1 MKTVI
6 DIIAEKE
13 NVFSMKGVSDE
24 LINQAEQELGLIFN
38 KEYKSYLSVYGL
50 VSYGSHELTGICPF
64 PRLNVVSVTIEEREY
79 NPLTPKDYYVIEQLN
94 IDGMVIWQS
103 SEGKIYQTT
112 PNSEPVKIADSL
124 SEYIQSF

>member
-38 KEYKSYLSVYGL
+38 EEYKSYLSVYGL

-64 PRLNVVSVTIEEREY
+64 PRLNVVSVTIDERES

-103 SEGKIYQTT
+103 SEGKIYQTI